1 VKQLA
6 AIGGYDFILMSGRS
20 TDQITSP
27 KLSDI
32 NIDKVALLRITL
44 AGSLG
49 GILNPFKSSLTNSRS
64 HSLIM
69 HG

>member
-1 VKQLA
+1 
-6 AIGGYDFILMSGRS
+6 MSGRS